1 MLGFLITVHAII
13 SLLLITVVLMQA
25 SQGGGLAGSIGGQ
38 TTNAIFGGRGAA
50 TALSKITTYLAVA
63 FMGLALL
70 ISLVGSPGTGGTNSV
85 IEQAQ
90 EERTL
95 APNTD
100 GLALPTPP
108 IQDSEKIITDMG
120 RSGGI
125 GRHAGLRGLW
135 GKPRAGSS
143 PAFGT
148 RKLK

>member
-1 MLGFLITVHAII
+1 VLGFLITIHAII

-38 TTNAIFGGRGAA
+38 TTNAIFGGRSAA

-70 ISLVGSPGTGGTNSV
+70 ISLVGSPSAGDGSSV

-95 APNTD
+95 APSNEE
-100 GLALPTPP
+100 LVLPT
-108 IQDSEKIITDMG
+108 
-120 RSGGI
+120 
-125 GRHAGLRGLW
+125 
-135 GKPRAGSS
+135 S
-143 PAFGT
+143 PLQKAED
-148 RKLK
+148 KQ

>member
-1 MLGFLITVHAII
+1 MIGYLITVHAIK
-13 SLLLITVVLMQA
+13 SLLLISVVLKQA

-50 TALSKITTYLAVA
+50 TALSKITTYLAIA

-70 ISLVGSPGTGGTNSV
+70 ISLIGSPTTSGANSV

-95 APNTD
+95 SPNTD

-108 IQDSEKIITDMG
+108 VQDAEKINN
-120 RSGGI
+120 
-125 GRHAGLRGLW
+125 
-135 GKPRAGSS
+135 
-143 PAFGT
+143 
-148 RKLK
+148 

>member
-1 MLGFLITVHAII
+1 VLGFLITIHAIV

-50 TALSKITTYLAVA
+50 TALSKITTYLAIA

-70 ISLVGSPGTGGTNSV
+70 ISLMGSPDTSDGSSV

-95 APNTD
+95 APASE
-100 GLALPTPP
+100 GLNLPTTPVKD
-108 IQDSEKIITDMG
+108 INNN
-120 RSGGI
+120 
-125 GRHAGLRGLW
+125 
-135 GKPRAGSS
+135 
-143 PAFGT
+143 
-148 RKLK
+148 